1 MSESSRLKVLD
12 FHRPRRPSVEAWRTL
27 SAWHRRACAVA
38 REQWGSLLARPVTV
52 QPGEVEPMQYQHG
65 LSALPEQGLG
75 VQLTIGENF
84 LPSLLVFSAEQIQGL
99 IADLLDLPGESW
111 PEPKGISSVERAMLE
126 LLFQKLAE
134 AIGEA
139 WPGEEP
145 LPCAYIEMAD
155 KPQRTRLFRP
165 GSPFFVCHL
174 TIQSRFGE
182 SPCFWLMPKEET
194 EDLILEGVDPE
205 QVSQPQPHPALQSLT
220 ERIPVS
226 VIVELGR
233 VELPMSQV
241 AMLSVGD
248 VLLLDQPVHKPLT
261 ARVEDQFKWTGSPLR
276 IGSRQAF
283 EITHPI
289 ETGVGTGW
297 SAETS
302 RHEQH
307 PAAPESASA

>member
-12 FHRPRRPSVEAWRTL
+12 FHRPRQPSVEAWRTL
-27 SAWHRRACAVA
+27 SAWHRRACTVA
-38 REQWGSLLARPVTV
+38 QEHWGALLARPVTL
-52 QPGEVEPMQYQHG
+52 QPGEVEPMQYHQG
-65 LSALPEQGLG
+65 LSCLPEQGLG
-75 VQLTIGENF
+75 VQLTMGERF
-84 LPSLLVFSAEQIQGL
+84 LPSLIVFSAEQVQGL
-99 IADLLDLPGESW
+99 LADLLDLPGETW
-111 PEPKGISSVERAMLE
+111 PDSKPLTSVERAMLE

-145 LPCAYIEMAD
+145 LECAFIETVD
-155 KPQRTRLFRP
+155 KPHRTRLFRP
-165 GSPFFVCHL
+165 GSPFFVGRL
-174 TIQSRFGE
+174 TVQSRFGE

-194 EDLILEGVDPE
+194 EDLILEGVDTE

-233 VELPMSQV
+233 VALPMSQV

-248 VLLLDQPVHKPLT
+248 VLLLDQPIHKPLS
-261 ARVEDQFKWTGSPLR
+261 ARVENQFKWTGSPLR

-283 EITHPI
+283 EITQHI
-289 ETGVGTGW
+289 ETGVGTGR
-297 SAETS
+297 SAETVRGTS
-302 RHEQH
+302 
-307 PAAPESASA
+307 PESASA